1 MSPKWTASQQQALE
15 IRGTNLL
22 VSAGAGSGKTTVL
35 THRILE
41 RIKNGDSIGDFLVV
55 TFTKASAGDLKRKL
69 YEEITKL
76 SLAEPDNKHYRS
88 QTYELSSAHISTIH
102 SYCLEI
108 VRANFQTLG
117 LSPKLRMADDRET
130 GMIASEVMELVTDA
144 FYEAGTP
151 AFHLLADTFSGT
163 KDDAPLTETM
173 LK

>member
-76 SLAEPDNKHYRS
+76 SLASPDNKHYRS

-102 SYCLEI
+102 S
-108 VRANFQTLG
+108 
-117 LSPKLRMADDRET
+117 
-130 GMIASEVMELVTDA
+130 
-144 FYEAGTP
+144 
-151 AFHLLADTFSGT
+151 
-163 KDDAPLTETM
+163 
-173 LK
+173 

>member
-69 YEEITKL
+69 YVHNMGHATCAYL
-76 SLAEPDNKHYRS
+76 GDL
-88 QTYELSSAHISTIH
+88 
-102 SYCLEI
+102 
-108 VRANFQTLG
+108 LG
-117 LSPKLRMADDRET
+117 LEYIYQSIDVADVRILVQNAMRSDFSFAGSAET
-130 GMIASEVMELVTDA
+130 YADLYLEMI
-144 FYEAGTP
+144 
-151 AFHLLADTFSGT
+151 
-163 KDDAPLTETM
+163 
-173 LK
+173 